1 MTTTM
6 MMLTMKQD
14 PATEC
19 ETSGTPYVY
28 TIIQEESTPV
38 WNQIQ
43 RREKRK
49 TGNYSLAPNSQ
60 GGERPKYVCNPAAMH
75 PYLSM

>member
-1 MTTTM
+1 MTTTMM

-28 TIIQEESTPV
+28 TIILTESTPA

-49 TGNYSLAPNSQ
+49 PGTIPLLQTRKVVKDPNM
-60 GGERPKYVCNPAAMH
+60 YVTLLPCIPT
-75 PYLSM
+75 